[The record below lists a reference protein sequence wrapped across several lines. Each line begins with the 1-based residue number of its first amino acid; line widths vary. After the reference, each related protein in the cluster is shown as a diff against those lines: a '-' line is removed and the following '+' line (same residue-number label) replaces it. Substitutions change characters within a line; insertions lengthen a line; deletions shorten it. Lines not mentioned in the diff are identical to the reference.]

1 LKKPGFST
9 IHIATVYLQ
18 KKQASAQVLNLT
30 NPPRQ
35 TCSGA
40 GLILKGKEEGRRKKE
55 EGRRKKEEGRRG
67 NACTIIVS
75 AIEHVLTALEGCYIR
90 TSYINSGCAG
100 TI

>member
-40 GLILKGKEEGRRKKE
+40 GLILKRKE